1 MPAIISYPK
10 QLPVATVRDQAI
22 TACDWYPTVL
32 DLCKV
37 ELPKVT
43 LDGASLLPIILDD
56 APTHHKVLYWQWQS
70 RWVVREGDWKLLGN
84 RDKPSQLINL
94 ADEQPE
100 RKNYIKEKAE
110 LVERLLAL
118 HVKWR
123 EEVTPKD

>member
-10 QLPVATVRDQAI
+10 RLPVATVRDQAI

-84 RDKPSQLINL
+84 RDKPSQLLNL